1 MPLYCYSGIMMN
13 LKAEKKSHLK
23 KKSNEPKLNK
33 KPMLN
38 RKELHMN
45 PFFDNVLFRE
55 TVNKQLFCSVT
66 VNSSHDDFSAHQI
79 LREIKFRFRTENLP
93 KWPILR
99 I

>member
-13 LKAEKKSHLK
+13 LKAEKKSSFEK

-55 TVNKQLFCSVT
+55 TVNKQLFCT
-66 VNSSHDDFSAHQI
+66 VLEMKFIGTCLLCFQPRQPIFTNSTNFI
-79 LREIKFRFRTENLP
+79 
-93 KWPILR
+93 
-99 I
+99 